1 MRDRTVFQNQKVN
14 NSTFCFASPNLQL
27 LKKEKGKMSKCRQNY
42 HDETEAG
49 INKQINIELFAHYS
63 YLAMVT

>member
-1 MRDRTVFQNQKVN
+1 
-14 NSTFCFASPNLQL
+14 
-27 LKKEKGKMSKCRQNY
+27 MSKCRQNY

-63 YLAMVT
+63 YIAMVRKCVVYYNYLLSITINMKTQKDHLFG

>member
-1 MRDRTVFQNQKVN
+1 
-14 NSTFCFASPNLQL
+14 
-27 LKKEKGKMSKCRQNY
+27 MSKCRQNY

-63 YLAMVT
+63 YLALVTIEFTYYFLSQQCEAD

>member
-1 MRDRTVFQNQKVN
+1 
-14 NSTFCFASPNLQL
+14 
-27 LKKEKGKMSKCRQNY
+27 MSKCRQNY

-63 YLAMVT
+63 YLALVTIEITFFIAAVWSCLMSAVQTMLKPNDCVY